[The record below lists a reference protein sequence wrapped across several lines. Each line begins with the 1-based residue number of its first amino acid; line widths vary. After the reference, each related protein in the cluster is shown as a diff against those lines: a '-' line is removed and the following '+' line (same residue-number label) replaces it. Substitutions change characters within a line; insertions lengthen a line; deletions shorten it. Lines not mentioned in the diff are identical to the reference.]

1 MLFLISLASAATVT
15 DLPPFLRGDVS
26 VGYTF
31 DRLQGSLSQH
41 SFLSEEDEDVADRQ
55 VNGHVMHYG
64 LAFGVAPGTALF
76 VDVPHTVYQSVE
88 VQGWSKMVYDPATET
103 GSYAGTVTED
113 DATVAKG
120 NGVHGAW
127 IGVKG
132 TPFSEAFTSRRN
144 RFTLLLE
151 GAVRTPGDGAW
162 FVVRDPSDSDGL
174 GTHGAGPGGV
184 GLRAAMTVSAR
195 HKRHEPYMRLVV
207 EDNLPV
213 TLDILD
219 DDGTVLFKNAELD
232 PANTVDAAVGAEF
245 ITGENANSGAR
256 SAVDLHLAAHWSS
269 YQDVPTGV
277 ELPSV
282 LLPDTGLVQQAESF
296 ELGGG
301 VGLDVRFMKYLQWQL
316 HGEVRYHLAQ
326 RIESPYP
333 VYTGGDTIRIVA
345 GTTLT
350 IRVR

>member
-1 MLFLISLASAATVT
+1 MLVLFTFASAATVT

-31 DRLQGSLSQH
+31 NRLQGKLSQH
-41 SFLSEEDEDVADRQ
+41 GQLSEDDLDVGERQ
-55 VNGHVMHYG
+55 INGHVMHYG

-113 DATVAKG
+113 DATVSKG
-120 NGVHGAW
+120 RGVHGVW

-144 RFTLLLE
+144 RFTFLLE

-162 FVVRDPSDSDGL
+162 FVVKDASDSGGL

-184 GLRAAMTVSAR
+184 GLRAATTVSSR
-195 HKRHEPYMRLVV
+195 QGKHEPYMRLVV

-213 TLDILD
+213 TRDILD
-219 DDGTVLFKNAELD
+219 DDGTLVLKDAEID
-232 PANTVDAAVGAEF
+232 PANTVDAVVGAEF

-269 YQDVPTGV
+269 YQDVPTGL
-277 ELPSV
+277 ELPAV

-301 VGLDVRFMKYLQWQL
+301 AGLDVRFMKYLQWQL
-316 HGEVRYHLAQ
+316 YGEVRYHLAQ
-326 RIESPYP
+326 RVESPYP
-333 VYTGGDTIRIVA
+333 VYTAADTIRIVA
-345 GTTLT
+345 GTSLS
-350 IRVR
+350 IRIR